1 MIGSAGDGVFDFISD
16 LKLSQF
22 VVLTSIGLIGLRL
35 GRPELIRMVN
45 GRWSDRDVR
54 EEELACQG
62 KIQDDLIFGIVE
74 RFVGWGVVVE

>member
-1 MIGSAGDGVFDFISD
+1 MVRPD
-16 LKLSQF
+16 L
-22 VVLTSIGLIGLRL
+22 V
-35 GRPELIRMVN
+35 
-45 GRWSDRDVR
+45 RDVEVSDVG